1 MRQLIIAIMLLLP
14 TVCTGLADPNDLP
27 NRTIARADCCGP
39 TCKGSL
45 PQGTLNQVF
54 VQTVTP
60 SDLKCYP
67 YEITKPGNYV
77 ITRDFLHV
85 PNVAGEPLI
94 KVLSSNVT
102 IDFQTFSLYQ
112 NVPTDQIDGTNPL
125 LSSDMITIGDGTNA
139 ISNVSIVNGTIRG
152 AAGVGISVNPN
163 VSNVTINSLRIT
175 NCLAGGVAIS
185 GAYNVDVEC
194 CSITN
199 HGNQNIISNASS
211 LIIPLN
217 SNLLD
222 AGNFALAGSTHLG
235 GFGVLAYNSRGIAI
249 KDSEVLNCGATVL
262 ENDAIG
268 IYAESCN
275 DIEVVRCASSGH
287 LTAAALTV
295 LSTTPGALDAPY
307 LFAKGMFFKN
317 CNKGFVDCCLVNCNK
332 GAGVVGIDLINS
344 DHFHISNTNIID
356 NCANGSWLNADLPG
370 GCPCPGPETDFDLF
384 IRCTPC
390 DDFVDSMT
398 NINLQAA
405 YTDYKAGL
413 ILPKTD
419 PSCIANWQMPP
430 TTDPADWTTFMNGM
444 HAIEYAL
451 EYYTNRS
458 RAYGIRLFDTNYVTV
473 DGVSVIDTVSENNSA
488 WGILI
493 DRNTC
498 NMDVGEGGLC
508 NVVKFSKVLGT
519 RSFANSTDPN
529 IAYAAEI
536 ESFFGDILDASN
548 LVRRYESISMI
559 GRAIGIEVRN
569 CADCTVIHSNL
580 IKGNFSEHTFAAGL
594 FLNRSSR
601 GDIVG
606 NRIECNCGSDTG
618 YGILNRTVDP
628 TDMTASTTL
637 YANGLMDRSN
647 LIDASGGP
655 VTPPFYPFGTSSYD
669 KNINYGVFWANGGVF
684 TVKHAFTSDL
694 TVMNNI
700 GTNENLQVF
709 FDAEA
714 QLNLPCTITAPDV
727 DASYV
732 V

>member
-14 TVCTGLADPNDLP
+14 TVCVGLSDPNDLP
-27 NRTIARADCCGP
+27 NRTIARAECCGP

-54 VQTVTP
+54 VQTITP

-85 PNVAGEPLI
+85 PNMAGEPLI

-112 NVPTDQIDGTNPL
+112 NVPTNQIDGTDPL
-125 LSSDMITIGDGTNA
+125 LSSDMIAIGDGTNA

-152 AAGVGISVNPN
+152 AAGVGILVNPN

-185 GAYNVDVEC
+185 GANNVDVEC

-199 HGNQNIISNASS
+199 HGNQNIISNATNF
-211 LIIPLN
+211 IIPLN

-222 AGNFALAGSTHLG
+222 GTDFSLAGSTNLG
-235 GFGVLAYNSRGIAI
+235 GFGVLAYNSTGIAV
-249 KDSEVLNCGATVL
+249 KDSEILNCGAAVL

-275 DIEVVRCASSGH
+275 DVEVVRCASSGH
-287 LTAAALTV
+287 VTAADLTV
-295 LSTTPGALDAPY
+295 LSTPPLAFDAPY

-356 NCANGSWLNADLPG
+356 NCSNGDWFNVDLV
-370 GCPCPGPETDFDLF
+370 CPTPNDDFNLVT
-384 IRCTPC
+384 RCTPC
-390 DDFVDSMT
+390 DDYAASTT
-398 NINLQAA
+398 NINLLTA
-405 YTDYKAGL
+405 YADYKVGL
-413 ILPKTD
+413 TLPKTD
-419 PSCIANWQMPP
+419 PSCIANWQMPS
-430 TTDPADWTTFMNGM
+430 TTDPADWTLFMNGM

-458 RAYGIRLFDTNYVTV
+458 RAYGIRLFDTNYVTI
-473 DGVSVIDTVSENNSA
+473 DGVSVIDTVSQFNSA

-519 RSFANSTDPN
+519 RSFADSTDPN
-529 IAYAAEI
+529 VRYTMQI
-536 ESFFGDILDASN
+536 EELFGDILDETMSEA
-548 LVRRYESISMI
+548 VRRYESISMI

-569 CADCTVIHSNL
+569 CAECTVLHNNL

-594 FLNRSSR
+594 FMNRSSR

-628 TDMTASTTL
+628 TDVTLSTTL

-647 LIDASGGP
+647 LIDPSGGP
-655 VTPPFYPFGTSSYD
+655 ANPPFYPFGTASYD
-669 KNINYGVFWANGGVF
+669 KNINYGVFWATSGIMSI
-684 TVKHAFTSDL
+684 KHVFTSDL
-694 TVMNNI
+694 TLMNNI
-700 GTNENLQVF
+700 GPNENAQIF
-709 FDAEA
+709 FDAAA
-714 QLNLPCTITAPDV
+714 QANLPCTIPDPDV
-727 DASYV
+727 DVSYV
-732 V
+732 VP